1 MNSSL
6 VRRWR
11 SADAI
16 ILAAVYGKR
25 ANTVLSRPARKPVAY
40 ANATRPRQA
49 GFPFPAGVPLRLR
62 LVPSCLG
69 FGQSPRLH
77 ATSSSESA
85 WQSRRV
91 SSCVSARLFPS
102 SDL

>member
-11 SADAI
+11 NADAI

-25 ANTVLSRPARKPVAY
+25 ANTVVPVLRE
-40 ANATRPRQA
+40 NRLLTRMPVGHRQA
-49 GFPFPAGVPLRLR
+49 GFPFPAGVRLRFSSPVWIRSESQFRCNFLEQERMAEPSCLFLRLR
-62 LVPSCLG
+62 S
-69 FGQSPRLH
+69 
-77 ATSSSESA
+77 T
-85 WQSRRV
+85 V
-91 SSCVSARLFPS
+91 SS

>member
-11 SADAI
+11 NADAI
-16 ILAAVYGKR
+16 VLAAVYGKR

-49 GFPFPAGVPLRLR
+49 GFPFSAGVRLR
-62 LVPSCLG
+62 FSPILFGIRPESQVPV
-69 FGQSPRLH
+69 
-77 ATSSSESA
+77 TSSSKRA
-85 WQSRRV
+85 RQSRRA
-91 SSCVSARLFPS
+91 SSCVSARLFAS

>member
-11 SADAI
+11 NADAI

-40 ANATRPRQA
+40 ANATQPQA
-49 GFPFPAGVPLRLR
+49 GGIPI
-62 LVPSCLG
+62 
-69 FGQSPRLH
+69 PR
-77 ATSSSESA
+77 
-85 WQSRRV
+85 RR
-91 SSCVSARLFPS
+91 AA
-102 SDL
+102 